1 MHSFFAGMF
10 STLQIIFYAV
20 AGNDFIN
27 ARIPTNR
34 VGIVAIM
41 PSKQRYSAIDKSAFQ
56 VYKQAHILV
65 SRGVC
70 TNTGYCPKM
79 SKDANG

>member
-1 MHSFFAGMF
+1 MQCERNLSDAALFPGEIEN
-10 STLQIIFYAV
+10 TIKLQAF
-20 AGNDFIN
+20 
-27 ARIPTNR
+27 
-34 VGIVAIM
+34 
-41 PSKQRYSAIDKSAFQ
+41 AIDKTGLP
-56 VYKQAHILV
+56 VYKHHHILV

>member
-1 MHSFFAGMF
+1 MYHSRVTKQCERNLSDADLFPGEIEK
-10 STLQIIFYAV
+10 TIKLQAF
-20 AGNDFIN
+20 
-27 ARIPTNR
+27 
-34 VGIVAIM
+34 
-41 PSKQRYSAIDKSAFQ
+41 AIDKTGLPF
-56 VYKQAHILV
+56 YKHHHILV

>member
-1 MHSFFAGMF
+1 M
-10 STLQIIFYAV
+10 
-20 AGNDFIN
+20 AGNNFIN
-27 ARIPTNR
+27 VLILINR
-34 VGIVAIM
+34 AGIVAIM
-41 PSKQRYSAIDKSAFQ
+41 PSKQRHSAIDKAAFQ